1 MRLRFLAFVISGLAS
16 LTTVTIV
23 GQTPARAADAPAAPC
38 DRACLEGFVDQ
49 YLAAVVAHDP
59 ARLPVTGTVRFTENG
74 QELALGDG
82 FWNTATARGSY
93 KLYVD
98 DVQRGEVGYFGTMRE
113 AGVPVILA
121 LRLKIAGR
129 KISEVET
136 IIARTELGSLSA
148 GKGAEDLEKSGGPR
162 PALLEAVPIDKRV
175 SREELI
181 KTANMYF
188 SGMQLNDGMGV
199 YPFADDCNRVENGTQ
214 TTNNPTAVMPNARA
228 TPEPEGKENRYSMA
242 WSCKKQFDSGLLHFV
257 TRIRDRRYPVVDV
270 ERGLVF
276 SFAFFDHSAGKYNT
290 FKTPDGRTVTS
301 GPTTPWTWEIAELFK
316 VYDGKLH
323 EIEAV
328 LDRCPYGMGSGWSS
342 RQDAMSDRA
351 R

>member
-16 LTTVTIV
+16 LTAATIV

-59 ARLPVTGTVRFTENG
+59 AQLPVTGTVRFTENG

-136 IIARTELGSLSA
+136 LIARTD
-148 GKGAEDLEKSGGPR
+148 KGAEALEKSGGPR
-162 PALLEAVPIDKRV
+162 PALLEAVPSDKRV

-188 SGMQLNDGMGV
+188 SGMQLNDGKGV

-214 TTNNPTAVMPNARA
+214 TTNNPKLVMPNAPA
-228 TPEPEGKENRYSMA
+228 TPEPEGKENTYSMA
-242 WSCKKQFDSGLLHFV
+242 WSCKQQFDSGLLHFV
-257 TRIRDRRYPVVDV
+257 TRVRDRRYPVVDV

-276 SFAFFDHSAGKYNT
+276 SFAFFDHVCGQVQYLQDS
-290 FKTPDGRTVTS
+290 GRAYGYQRSDNSVDVGNYGTVQ
-301 GPTTPWTWEIAELFK
+301 GL
-316 VYDGKLH
+316 
-323 EIEAV
+323 
-328 LDRCPYGMGSGWSS
+328 
-342 RQDAMSDRA
+342 
-351 R
+351 